1 MSGDIIFY
9 TVEKMLERLADS
21 KAISNKIIAITYC
34 HRQLDAIEE
43 SKSGCQTY
51 IDEYREQLKQYA
63 L

>member
-1 MSGDIIFY
+1 MSGDIMFY

-21 KAISNKIIAITYC
+21 KATSNKTIAITYC